1 MRPRLTDCQRRTLA
15 MQAVNGRNTMSLRLR
30 SLNPFDRPRV
40 PAADFAPFAM
50 LQREIA
56 RLFDDF
62 SRDLPAFKSTGLT
75 PKMDVTETGQEIEI
89 TAELPGLEEK
99 DVEINVAD
107 NVLTIRGEKKAE
119 TEQKDKNYHVLERSY
134 GAFSRSVQ
142 LPDGVDAE
150 AIKAVISSGVL
161 KVTIPKPA
169 PAIAK
174 KIDIK
179 PAT

>member
-1 MRPRLTDCQRRTLA
+1 
-15 MQAVNGRNTMSLRLR
+15 MSLSPR
-30 SLNPFDRPRV
+30 SFNPFDRPRV
-40 PAADFAPFAM
+40 SSTDFAPFSM

-62 SRDLPAFKSTGLT
+62 SRDLPAFKSTDLT
-75 PKMDVTETGQEIEI
+75 PKMDVTETGQEVEV

-99 DVEINVAD
+99 DVEINVTD

-119 TEQKDKNYHVLERSY
+119 TEQKDKNYHVVERSY
-134 GAFSRSVQ
+134 GAFSRSLQ
-142 LPDGVDAE
+142 LPDGINPE
-150 AIKAVISSGVL
+150 AIKAVISKGVL
-161 KVTIPKPA
+161 KVTIPKPV